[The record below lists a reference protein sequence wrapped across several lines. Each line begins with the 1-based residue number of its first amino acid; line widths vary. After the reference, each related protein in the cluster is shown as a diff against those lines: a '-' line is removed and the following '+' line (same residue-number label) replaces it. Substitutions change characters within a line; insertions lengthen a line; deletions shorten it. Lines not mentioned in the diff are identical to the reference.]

1 MRNKIRLTESELT
14 KIIKK
19 IIKED
24 TPIPPDA
31 TLTKELLNKGF
42 TQDETDKNRFT
53 KSTGGWRR
61 NTSGYFSIIK
71 V

>member
-24 TPIPPDA
+24 TPMPPDA
-31 TLTKELLNKGF
+31 TLTKELLNF
-42 TQDETDKNRFT
+42 
-53 KSTGGWRR
+53 
-61 NTSGYFSIIK
+61 
-71 V
+71 